1 MSRLDRLRTRWP
13 VSPRVHAYAAWSALV
28 LFTLIVISGAAV
40 RLTGSGLGCPEWPR
54 CNGTSVTPSDGHAY
68 IEFGNR
74 MITTPVLD
82 RRRACLIFALL
93 RRPYRRDFTVL
104 GALLVGGVLVQAV
117 LGGVT
122 VLTGLNPVT
131 VASHFLLSMVTLVV
145 AMALVWR
152 VMRERA
158 GKPETPVHDALLVR
172 LTRALTAVGAVVVV
186 VGTSV
191 TASGPYAGGEGTD
204 DTVSR
209 LGLFRRRHLQDG
221 GDGPR
226 ARRCR
231 LRRRRRRAVDL
242 RPPPRRARPLR
253 ALTAVC
259 VAVAVTGII
268 GTLQYHVL
276 DYPAWTVWLHVA
288 SVCLTWNA
296 LVWSLLAAGRS
307 ERVAAEAE
315 PPPLPREPATV
326 TSYPQPLRA
335 PTASSAT
342 SAAAMPTTPGAIRRA
357 QRRRRRDHPRPWP
370 RRLAVLA

>member
-1 MSRLDRLRTRWP
+1 MSRLDRLRARWP

-68 IEFGNR
+68 IEFSNR
-74 MITTPVLD
+74 MITTPVSIAALL
-82 RRRACLIFALL
+82 CLAFALL

-104 GALLVGGVLVQAV
+104 GALLAAGVLIQAV

-122 VLTGLNPVT
+122 VLTGLNPIT
-131 VASHFLLSMVTLVV
+131 VMSHFLLSMATLVV
-145 AMALVWR
+145 AMTLVWR
-152 VMRERA
+152 VVRERA
-158 GKPETPVHDALLVR
+158 GKPQAPVRDRLLVG
-172 LTRALTAVGAVVVV
+172 LTRALTVAGGVVVV
-186 VGTSV
+186 VGTAV

-209 LGLFRRRHLQDG
+209 LGIFGDDTFKTVIMVHARVAAVFGVAAVALWLYARIRGARDLFA
-221 GDGPR
+221 P
-226 ARRCR
+226 
-231 LRRRRRRAVDL
+231 
-242 RPPPRRARPLR
+242 
-253 ALTAVC
+253 LTAVC
-259 VAVAVTGII
+259 LAVGLTGII

-296 LVWSLLAAGRS
+296 LIWSSLAAGRTAP
-307 ERVAAEAE
+307 VTAEAE

-326 TSYPQPLRA
+326 
-335 PTASSAT
+335 
-342 SAAAMPTTPGAIRRA
+342 
-357 QRRRRRDHPRPWP
+357 
-370 RRLAVLA
+370 

>member
-1 MSRLDRLRTRWP
+1 MSRLDRLRARWP

-74 MITTPVLD
+74 MITTPVSIAALL
-82 RRRACLIFALL
+82 CLAFALL

-104 GALLVGGVLVQAV
+104 GALLAGGVLVQAV

-131 VASHFLLSMVTLVV
+131 VMSHFLLSMGTLVV
-145 AMALVWR
+145 AMVLVWR

-158 GKPETPVHDALLVR
+158 GKTETPVHDALLVG
-172 LTRALTAVGAVVVV
+172 LTRALTVAGGVVVV
-186 VGTSV
+186 VGTAV

-209 LGLFRRRHLQDG
+209 LGLF
-221 GDGPR
+221 GDDTFKTVIMVH
-226 ARRCR
+226 ARVA
-231 LRRRRRRAVDL
+231 AVFGVAAVAL
-242 RPPPRRARPLR
+242 WLYARIRGARGLFAP
-253 ALTAVC
+253 LTAVC

-296 LVWSLLAAGRS
+296 LIWSSLAAGRS

-326 TSYPQPLRA
+326 
-335 PTASSAT
+335 
-342 SAAAMPTTPGAIRRA
+342 
-357 QRRRRRDHPRPWP
+357 
-370 RRLAVLA
+370 

>member
-1 MSRLDRLRTRWP
+1 MTRLDRLRGRWP
-13 VSPRVHAYAAWSALV
+13 VSPRVHGYAAWAALV

-74 MITTPVLD
+74 LITTPVSI
-82 RRRACLIFALL
+82 AAIVCLVLALL

-104 GALLVGGVLVQAV
+104 GALLVAGVLVQAI

-131 VASHFLLSMVTLVV
+131 VMSHFLLSMGTLVV
-145 AMALVWR
+145 AATLTWR
-152 VMRERA
+152 VTRERRHRA
-158 GKPETPVHDALLVR
+158 ETPTHDPLLVR
-172 LTRALTAVGAVVVV
+172 LTRALTVAGGVVVV

-209 LGLFRRRHLQDG
+209 LGLF
-221 GDGPR
+221 GDDTFKTVIMVH
-226 ARRCR
+226 ARVAAVFGVAAVALWVFAR
-231 LRRRRRRAVDL
+231 LRGARDL
-242 RPPPRRARPLR
+242 TAP
-253 ALTAVC
+253 LTAVC
-259 VAVAVTGII
+259 VAVAITGAI

-288 SVCLTWNA
+288 AVTLTWNA
-296 LVWSLLAAGRS
+296 LLWSWLAAGRV
-307 ERVAAEAE
+307 ERVPAATGPAE
-315 PPPLPREPATV
+315 PLPR
-326 TSYPQPLRA
+326 RA
-335 PTASSAT
+335 P
-342 SAAAMPTTPGAIRRA
+342 AAVG
-357 QRRRRRDHPRPWP
+357 
-370 RRLAVLA
+370 